1 MVSSRVLNIE
11 IASRRKSCIMM
22 MMMHNKADCFKI
34 DNLNTGTARNLKGL
48 K

>member
-22 MMMHNKADCFKI
+22 MMHNKADCFKI
-34 DNLNTGTARNLKGL
+34 DNLNTGTAWNLKGL